1 VNKGTAASRRGRG
14 DALTRSAF
22 LRRHRQSAAVR
33 AVSIY
38 GRRRQR
44 EAGWAAASSRDI
56 SNGASTVEQPLT
68 RVSTISPHESFPARP
83 YRPRDQRRHDSGYA
97 NKDRYRR
104 SYGASNGPKRTQGE
118 RRARSYGS
126 RHGYHE
132 RERCARSYGSRRVYR
147 YGYNRGRLHWQG
159 RERQHIVQHGHDSS
173 IIRFRRLYGASS
185 LIELLSSSTG
195 AIWVA
200 GLFLNSFSRNLN
212 FRNVPAILKLKYQL
226 AGNEYKS
233 LTQAQAVWKS
243 IPAQV
248 RAGGPEALWKFHQG
262 KEWSHIIPRS
272 QGGSSTADNAIWW
285 GSKKN
290 RSLGPNPMSLA
301 DIADAKAVI
310 RSDAIRAAVTQTA
323 SGMVKGALVAV
334 VVGGTMACLECGLD
348 YAEGKI
354 TRREMVQKIV
364 RTGVTEGGGAFV
376 TTGIVVGI
384 SMLFP
389 FLIPILTPALIVLQA
404 VSLALMG
411 AKGVRL
417 AKGWWAVVERQEFLD
432 HYAFG
437 GAVEAVPNM
446 VKTLPAAARRNI
458 KPSGKSLIGKAQGL
472 TIGKTT
478 RSFPWKAN
486 RGTRANGLTG
496 LRRHIDDNSRIE
508 EPPTRPWHP
517 DKSTAKYG
525 LSKIS
530 SKLMGSKKDG
540 P

>member
-1 VNKGTAASRRGRG
+1 MTKRNSASRRGLG
-14 DALTRSAF
+14 YGST
-22 LRRHRQSAAVR
+22 R
-33 AVSIY
+33 AVCTYS
-38 GRRRQR
+38 RRNQR
-44 EAGWAAASSRDI
+44 EAARAGSSPRHNVDAAATFEQLVHR
-56 SNGASTVEQPLT
+56 ASAF
-68 RVSTISPHESFPARP
+68 SYHESSFGRP
-83 YRPRDQRRHDSGYA
+83 YGSKVQKGLASLYDG
-97 NKDRYRR
+97 KDRYRR
-104 SYGASNGPKRTQGE
+104 SCGASYGPKRATGE

-126 RHGYHE
+126 RQGFHE
-132 RERCARSYGSRRVYR
+132 SERRVRSYGSRRVYR
-147 YGYNRGRLHWQG
+147 YGYNRGRLHWHG

-173 IIRFRRLYGASS
+173 IIRFRRRSGASS

-285 GSKKN
+285 GSRKN

-334 VVGGTMACLECGLD
+334 VVGGTMACLECGLE

-437 GAVEAVPNM
+437 GAVKAVPNV

-458 KPSGKSLIGKAQGL
+458 NPSGKSLIGKAQGL

-486 RGTRANGLTG
+486 RGSSTNGLTG
-496 LRRHIDDNSRIE
+496 LRRQIDDNSRIE
-508 EPPTRPWHP
+508 EPPARPWHP

-530 SKLMGSKKDG
+530 SKLMGSK
-540 P
+540 